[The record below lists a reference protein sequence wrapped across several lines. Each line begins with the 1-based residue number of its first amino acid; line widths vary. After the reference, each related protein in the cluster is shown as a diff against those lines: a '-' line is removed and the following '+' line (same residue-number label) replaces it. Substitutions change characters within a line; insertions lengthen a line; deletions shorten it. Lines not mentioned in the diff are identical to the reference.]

1 MAATGAASS
10 SADGGPTITALVV
23 ARNEAHQLADCL
35 APLAFAD
42 EIVVVLDRSTDDS
55 LIIAK
60 RFTENIIEGG
70 WELEG
75 PRRHAGIDACTSDWI
90 LEVDADE
97 RIPEA
102 LAKEIR
108 ETIRTATPGYFLV
121 PVDNYIGG
129 RLVKYGWGGSW
140 GVMAAPRL
148 FTPGAKQW
156 GAQHIHPSLILQG
169 PKRWLTEPL
178 RHDVDR
184 DFSDML
190 ARLQRYT
197 DARAADLRAS
207 DKPLPAFWWVLR
219 RSISRFLKRS
229 EERRVGKECR
239 SRWSPYH

>member
-1 MAATGAASS
+1 MLTGLAAARC
-10 SADGGPTITALVV
+10 PT
-23 ARNEAHQLADCL
+23 QS
-35 APLAFAD
+35 F
-42 EIVVVLDRSTDDS
+42 
-55 LIIAK
+55 
-60 RFTENIIEGG
+60 
-70 WELEG
+70 
-75 PRRHAGIDACTSDWI
+75 DACTSDWI

-219 RSISRFLKRS
+219 RSISRFLKCYISRKGYR
-229 EERRVGKECR
+229 EGRWGFAIALMAALFPLIAHLKVELDGKPDE
-239 SRWSPYH
+239 